1 MIDMLFKPTDYILN
15 NRFNN
20 IKKYFLVKLLYII
33 AVNTTYQLKYPLC
46 ITYFTKI

>member
-15 NRFNN
+15 NWFNN

-33 AVNTTYQLKYPLC
+33 AVNTIINLNTPYA
-46 ITYFTKI
+46 